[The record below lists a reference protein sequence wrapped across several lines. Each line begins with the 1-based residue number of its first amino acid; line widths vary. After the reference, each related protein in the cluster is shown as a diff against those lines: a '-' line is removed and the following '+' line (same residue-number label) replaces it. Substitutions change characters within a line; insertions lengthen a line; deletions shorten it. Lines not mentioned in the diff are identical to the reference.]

1 MITKIYKTDD
11 GRVFNTEA
19 DAIAYE
25 KELNNKRK
33 KEDEIEK
40 EIEELKKV
48 LDEKL
53 DVATKTYGEYSKAYS
68 DYAEAYKKHY
78 GKNPELLSECLQELV
93 DMLF

>member
-25 KELNNKRK
+25 KELNDKHK
-33 KEDEIEK
+33 KADEIEK

-48 LDEKL
+48 LEEKL
-53 DVATKTYGEYSKAYS
+53 DVASKTYNEYSKAYS
-68 DYAEAYKKHY
+68 NYTKAYEKHY
-78 GKNPELLSECLQELV
+78 GKKPELLSECLQEIV
-93 DMLF
+93 DLLF